1 MAREKKKVLTA
12 GCGCGI
18 LHKNNQAG
26 CLHPHPSL
34 SCQMGQYRFVN
45 ACFRRFRVG
54 MDESA
59 SMLFCCPPCGR
70 LVGSNGYGR
79 CFTISKKDLLI
90 NEEIREKEVRVVDA
104 DGSQL
109 GIMPTRQ
116 ALALAIDKGLD
127 LVDIAP
133 QATPNVCRI
142 MDFGKYRYEQAKREK
157 EARKNQKVVEVKEVR
172 MSMNIDTHDFE
183 TKANQAIKFLSGGD
197 KVKVS
202 VRFRGREMAHT
213 DLGRALLERFKDACA
228 EVSSLDKPAKMEG
241 RSMVIFLLPKNAK

>member
-1 MAREKKKVLTA
+1 MASF
-12 GCGCGI
+12 G
-18 LHKNNQAG
+18 
-26 CLHPHPSL
+26 
-34 SCQMGQYRFVN
+34 
-45 ACFRRFRVG
+45 G
-54 MDESA
+54 MDENA
-59 SMLFCCPPCGR
+59 SMLFCCPQAAGKR
-70 LVGSNGYGR
+70 LVSNGYGR

-116 ALALAIDKGLD
+116 ALALAADKGLD

-213 DLGRALLERFKDACA
+213 DHGRALLDRFKDACA
-228 EVSSLDKPAKMEG
+228 EVSTTDKPAKMEG
-241 RSMVIFLLPKNAK
+241 RSLVIFLLPKNAK